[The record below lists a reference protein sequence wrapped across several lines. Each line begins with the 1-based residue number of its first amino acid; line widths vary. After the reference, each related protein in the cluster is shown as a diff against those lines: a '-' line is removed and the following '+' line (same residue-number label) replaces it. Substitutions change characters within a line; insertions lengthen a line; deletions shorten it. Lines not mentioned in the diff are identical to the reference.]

1 MSSKRST
8 ANAASKNRPSAKH
21 GKPETG
27 KADTGKQNFGN
38 HGSGNPD
45 SSNASP
51 NGAEGASGAP
61 RASSRSYNIVDYRLE
76 TPTFTLRQIA
86 EPNSDGTGETI
97 RYEVESEDLSQPV
110 PPLRDSHFLT
120 KEQVIEIYRWML
132 LNRRMET
139 ALENLYKQGKVV
151 GGVYFGLGQEGCSC
165 ASAYALRP
173 DEWIGPMIRNQGAL
187 LVRGFSPAD
196 IMMQYMAKSG
206 SPTKGRDASS
216 HFGDIKNR
224 NVVAPIST
232 LGDLIP
238 VLTGVALGA
247 RLQGKNIAVMTWI
260 GDGGQSTGVTYEGL
274 NFAAVQKL
282 GLVLI
287 VENNLWG
294 YSTPADMQFRV
305 KDLADRCVAYGI
317 PGVIVDGTDACQ
329 VYDACHEAC
338 ERARRG
344 EGPTLIEAKMMR
356 MKGHAIHDAAEYV
369 PKPLFEYWKR
379 RDPIARMEDYL
390 VRKKKWLTAEQNEKL
405 VAAVESQL
413 EADRDLAVDSPMPTP
428 ESAAEG
434 AYCVASC
441 HKITPKYA
449 TPKARKSGAR
459 QTGSP
464 KRSDAP
470 VHLK

>member
-1 MSSKRST
+1 MAKKKSARTTKASPAKPSSLAQAKSQKPKANRQKRT
-8 ANAASKNRPSAKH
+8 ANSDLR
-21 GKPETG
+21 TY
-27 KADTGKQNFGN
+27 TI
-38 HGSGNPD
+38 
-45 SSNASP
+45 
-51 NGAEGASGAP
+51 
-61 RASSRSYNIVDYRLE
+61 RDYRLE
-76 TPTFTLRQIA
+76 KPSFTLRQVRVV
-86 EPNSDGTGETI
+86 GEV
-97 RYEVESEDLSQPV
+97 RYEVESGDLSLPA
-110 PPLRDSHFLT
+110 PPIRESKYLSRA
-120 KEQVIEIYRWML
+120 QCIEIYRWML

-139 ALENLYKQGKVV
+139 ALENLYKQGQVV
-151 GGVYFGLGQEGCSC
+151 GGVYFGLGQEACSC
-165 ASAYALRP
+165 ASAYALHK
-173 DEWIGPMIRNQGAL
+173 DDWLGPMIRNQGAL

-216 HFGDIKNR
+216 HFGDIENR
-224 NVVAPIST
+224 NVVSPIST

-238 VLTGVALGA
+238 VMAGVALGA
-247 RLQGKNIAVMTWI
+247 RLQGKHIATMTYI

-274 NFAAVQKL
+274 NFAAVQNL

-305 KDLADRCVAYGI
+305 KDLAERAIAYGI

-369 PKPLFEYWKR
+369 PKPLFDYWRR
-379 RDPIARMEDYL
+379 RDPIARLEAYL
-390 VRKKKWLTAEQNEKL
+390 VQKKRWLTAAENEKL
-405 VAAVESQL
+405 IASVESQL
-413 EADRDLAVDSPMPTP
+413 EADREIAVNSPMPAP
-428 ESAAEG
+428 ESAAG
-434 AYCVASC
+434 GVYCDSGC
-441 HKITPKYA
+441 HQIKPKYA
-449 TPKARKSGAR
+449 MPAPLTRRTRGEMSAV
-459 QTGSP
+459 P
-464 KRSDAP
+464 KRSEAA

>member
-1 MSSKRST
+1 MAKKKAAPTAKYLQAKRQ
-8 ANAASKNRPSAKH
+8 KPRAK
-21 GKPETG
+21 
-27 KADTGKQNFGN
+27 
-38 HGSGNPD
+38 
-45 SSNASP
+45 
-51 NGAEGASGAP
+51 GAEQTGDL
-61 RASSRSYNIVDYRLE
+61 RTYTIRDYRLE
-76 TPTFTLRQIA
+76 KPGFTLRQIV
-86 EPNSDGTGETI
+86 ERKKDGTGDEL
-97 RYEVESEDLSQPV
+97 RYEVESGDLSAPV
-110 PPLRDSHFLT
+110 PPIRESKYLSR
-120 KEQVIEIYRWML
+120 EQCIEIYRWML

-151 GGVYFGLGQEGCSC
+151 GGVYFGLGQEACSC
-165 ASAYALRP
+165 ASAYALHK
-173 DEWIGPMIRNQGAL
+173 DEWLGPMIRNQGAL

-196 IMMQYMAKSG
+196 IMMQYMAKAG

-216 HFGDIKNR
+216 HFGDIETR

-238 VLTGVALGA
+238 VLAGVALGA
-247 RLQGKNIAVMTWI
+247 RLQGKHIAVMTYI

-274 NFAAVQKL
+274 NFAAVQNL

-305 KDLADRCVAYGI
+305 RDLAERAIAYGI

-356 MKGHAIHDAAEYV
+356 MKGHAIHDTAEYV
-369 PKPLFEYWKR
+369 PKPLFEYWKK
-379 RDPIARMEDYL
+379 RDPIARFEDYL
-390 VRKKKWLTAEQNEKL
+390 VNKKKWLTPEENEELIAGVEQ
-405 VAAVESQL
+405 QL
-413 EADRDLAVDSPMPTP
+413 ETDREQAINSPMPTP
-428 ESAAEG
+428 ESAAGGVYCEEG
-434 AYCVASC
+434 C
-441 HKITPKYA
+441 HNIKPKYA
-449 TPKARKSGAR
+449 MPKSRTIGGRDEKSSG
-459 QTGSP
+459 P
-464 KRSDAP
+464 KRSEAP